1 MSSECENNSDANTKL
16 GSSLRSSSV
25 TLRNQLLG
33 EWVGAEMG
41 LSGEALSAYA
51 ADLCS
56 SQFQKLDDEH
66 LVQEVLA
73 DMKAAGI
80 EISSSR
86 FRAKMDELMQAASE
100 QIATK

>member
-1 MSSECENNSDANTKL
+1 MSSDCENNSDANTNL
-16 GSSLRSSSV
+16 GPPFRSSFVS
-25 TLRNQLLG
+25 LRNQLLG

-56 SQFQKLDDEH
+56 SHFQKLDDEH
-66 LVQEVLA
+66 LIQEVLA

-80 EISSSR
+80 EISSSL
-86 FRAKMDELMQAASE
+86 FRAKMDELIQTASE
-100 QIATK
+100 KIATK

>member
-1 MSSECENNSDANTKL
+1 MSSDCENNSDANTNL
-16 GSSLRSSSV
+16 GPAFRSSFVS
-25 TLRNQLLG
+25 LRNQLLG

-56 SQFQKLDDEH
+56 SHFQKLDDENFI
-66 LVQEVLA
+66 QEVLA

-80 EISSSR
+80 EISSSL
-86 FRAKMDELMQAASE
+86 FRAKMDELIQTASE
-100 QIATK
+100 KIATK